1 MSKYDA
7 LTSFLR
13 HQQGPV
19 EYPLSRLDEVVP
31 GGLPPSAFKYD
42 AWWINGDRSHSHC
55 RSWAAAGF
63 TAHPNLRRQV
73 VRFELAKEAPVSPPA
88 QRTGRAGAAVGRLQR
103 PRHLAVPSS
112 RVS

>member
-7 LTSFLR
+7 LTRFLR
-13 HQQGPV
+13 HQMGPV
-19 EYPLSRLDEVVP
+19 EYSLSRLNEVVP

-63 TAHPNLRRQV
+63 SAHPNLRKQV
-73 VRFELAKEAPVSPPA
+73 VRFELLEDAPESPPA
-88 QRTGRAGAAVGRLQR
+88 QRTGSTAAGVGRLTR
-103 PRHLAVPSS
+103 PRHLALSAPKAS
-112 RVS
+112 